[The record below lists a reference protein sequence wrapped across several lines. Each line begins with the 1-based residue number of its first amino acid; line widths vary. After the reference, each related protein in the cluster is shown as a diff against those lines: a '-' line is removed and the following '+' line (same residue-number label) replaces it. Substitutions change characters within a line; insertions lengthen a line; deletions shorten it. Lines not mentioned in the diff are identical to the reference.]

1 MVNGGRTDGHDG
13 SCRMNLRGVV
23 CALTGGALWGF
34 SG

>member
-1 MVNGGRTDGHDG
+1 MEGRTDEHNG
-13 SCRMNLRGVV
+13 SCRMNLRGVA